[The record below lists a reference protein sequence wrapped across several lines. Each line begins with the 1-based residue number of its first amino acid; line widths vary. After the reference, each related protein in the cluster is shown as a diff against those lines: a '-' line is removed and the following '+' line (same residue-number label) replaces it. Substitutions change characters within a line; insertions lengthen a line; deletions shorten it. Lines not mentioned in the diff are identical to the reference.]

1 MALDPVVAQ
10 RQVQQRVLIG
20 AGLVVLGCVFG
31 GLLAVVFN
39 LIGLRIPAGVAA
51 LSGGLVAAVG
61 VVIQVAAFVKMQS
74 LKRSRP

>member
-1 MALDPVVAQ
+1 MALDPVLAQ
-10 RQVQQRVLIG
+10 RRMQQRVLIG

-51 LSGGLVAAVG
+51 LAGGLVAVVG
-61 VVIQVAAFVKMQS
+61 VGMQVAAFLKMQA
-74 LKRSRP
+74 LKRSRS

>member
-1 MALDPVVAQ
+1 MALDPVLAQ
-10 RQVQQRVLIG
+10 RRVQQRVLIG

-51 LSGGLVAAVG
+51 LAGGLVAAIGVG
-61 VVIQVAAFVKMQS
+61 MQVAAFLKMQS
-74 LKRSRP
+74 LKRSRS